1 MADAGSFDLDGEPAD
16 PLAVLT
22 SERGVWDVR
31 ARPRSVRTLST
42 GDGAGV
48 LDALAGMV
56 RAAGG
61 SVGAS
66 VSGGGA
72 STGGG
77 WVVALGYELGRDVE
91 PAARVHAR
99 RVDGAW
105 PWDAVL
111 WRCDGREASVP
122 SVGGAG
128 RGFRLGAWSGGGLGG
143 GSGGAWYERAVARG
157 VEFVHAGDVF
167 QVNLAHRL
175 RAPFEGSTR
184 ALARALFRAARPVMG
199 AYLEIEEHGRRH
211 AAISVSPELFLTYDA
226 RTRRVET
233 RPIKGTRP
241 LGVGEEGA
249 RALASSAK
257 DAAELAMIVDLM
269 RNDLGRVC
277 AFGSVQVVEPRVIE
291 RHEHAGVVHG
301 VATIEG
307 RLRDGLDAVDLLR
320 AAFPCGSITGAP
332 KVRAMQIIEE
342 LEPEARGLYT
352 GAIGWIGDD
361 GSMTLSVAIRTAV
374 VVGDAGP
381 GGADDV
387 RRGELIYGV
396 GAGIVAESDPRR
408 EWEETMDK
416 ARVMRS
422 VMQTPPGARAGQGAS
437 ESAA

>member
-1 MADAGSFDLDGEPAD
+1 M
-16 PLAVLT
+16 
-22 SERGVWDVR
+22 SES
-31 ARPRSVRTLST
+31 AE
-42 GDGAGV
+42 
-48 LDALAGMV
+48 
-56 RAAGG
+56 G
-61 SVGAS
+61 SVGAVDAVRGAGDAFDVLELRS
-66 VSGGGA
+66 ERELWSAGFRAKPVLAAPSGNGDALARAGDLIRASGSRGAGGA
-72 STGGG
+72 R
-77 WVVALGYELGRDVE
+77 WVVALGYELGRSIE
-91 PAARVHAR
+91 PAARVLEHR
-99 RVDGAW
+99 TDEAW
-105 PWDAVL
+105 PWDVVL
-111 WRCDGREASVP
+111 WRCDAASLAGAERP
-122 SVGGAG
+122 RPGGATG
-128 RGFRLGAWSGGGLGG
+128 RFALGEWQGYDRSRF
-143 GSGGAWYERAVARG
+143 ERSVARG

-211 AAISVSPELFLTYDA
+211 AAISVSPELFLSYDA

-277 AFGSVQVVEPRVIE
+277 AFGSVKVVEPRAIE

-342 LEPEARGLYT
+342 LEPEPRGLYT

-374 VVGDAGP
+374 VVGEAGP

-422 VMQTPPGARAGQGAS
+422 VMQGPAGARAGQGAS